1 MPKRRSRCSAPL
13 LSVEQ
18 TARLL
23 GQSRASL
30 YRAIRRGDL
39 PLPVVRVSGR
49 WRVPRRAVE
58 RLLAGDIEG
67 RSS

>member
-1 MPKRRSRCSAPL
+1 M
-13 LSVEQ
+13 LSVEE

-23 GQSRASL
+23 GQSQSSL
-30 YRAIRRGDL
+30 YRANRRGDL

-58 RLLAGDIEG
+58 RLLAGEVDGG
-67 RSS
+67 RS